1 MGDRVPADVRLVK
14 LKTATLRCEQA
25 SLTGES
31 VAVQKGTEPLTD
43 EDCELQVLT
52 PEWLLS
58 GGSRWITAAE
68 LAQCLACRF
77 CAHTSSSSSHPR
89 VLKPSGVASQAKDNM
104 LFAATAVANG
114 AGTGIVNSIGMAT
127 EIGKIQAQ
135 IQEAAKEEDDTPL
148 KKKIDEFGEL
158 LAKVGA

>member
-1 MGDRVPADVRLVK
+1 VSK
-14 LKTATLRCEQA
+14 L
-25 SLTGES
+25 
-31 VAVQKGTEPLTD
+31 
-43 EDCELQVLT
+43 
-52 PEWLLS
+52 
-58 GGSRWITAAE
+58 
-68 LAQCLACRF
+68 
-77 CAHTSSSSSHPR
+77 
-89 VLKPSGVASQAKDNM
+89 SGVALQAKDNM

-158 LAKVGA
+158 LAKVSRCLM

>member
-1 MGDRVPADVRLVK
+1 MDQQ
-14 LKTATLRCEQA
+14 LRE
-25 SLTGES
+25 G
-31 VAVQKGTEPLTD
+31 VNVWHAV
-43 EDCELQVLT
+43 
-52 PEWLLS
+52 WLLCVVLEQRGHTIMLS
-58 GGSRWITAAE
+58 CVAA
-68 LAQCLACRF
+68 
-77 CAHTSSSSSHPR
+77 
-89 VLKPSGVASQAKDNM
+89 QAKDNM

-158 LAKVGA
+158 LAKVGPD

>member
-1 MGDRVPADVRLVK
+1 
-14 LKTATLRCEQA
+14 
-25 SLTGES
+25 
-31 VAVQKGTEPLTD
+31 
-43 EDCELQVLT
+43 
-52 PEWLLS
+52 
-58 GGSRWITAAE
+58 
-68 LAQCLACRF
+68 
-77 CAHTSSSSSHPR
+77 
-89 VLKPSGVASQAKDNM
+89 M

-158 LAKVGA
+158 LAKVGWTHSREPHRAAAKQQMRLEPLS